1 MGLSLKP
8 NHHNQIKL
16 VQIPDTHCIKTEKI
30 THVNFHLHNFLVILL
45 LEPQLIYLFVLVQ
58 SPPRIIKQPP
68 TDELLFQVKSR
79 ADENDKPFIIEC
91 EADGEPAPT

>member
-1 MGLSLKP
+1 MSRHFAFLRLS
-8 NHHNQIKL
+8 
-16 VQIPDTHCIKTEKI
+16 VCS
-30 THVNFHLHNFLVILL
+30 HVIFSFFH
-45 LEPQLIYLFVLVQ
+45 VLVQ

-91 EADGEPAPT
+91 EADGEPAPV

>member
-1 MGLSLKP
+1 MHFCP
-8 NHHNQIKL
+8 TF
-16 VQIPDTHCIKTEKI
+16 P
-30 THVNFHLHNFLVILL
+30 
-45 LEPQLIYLFVLVQ
+45 VQ

-91 EADGEPAPT
+91 EADGEPAPM

>member
-1 MGLSLKP
+1 MISYIHSDLIWPLDCISNQLADLLFGIDFGKCHDILHLS
-8 NHHNQIKL
+8 
-16 VQIPDTHCIKTEKI
+16 VTDCS
-30 THVNFHLHNFLVILL
+30 HV
-45 LEPQLIYLFVLVQ
+45 LFSYVPVQ

-91 EADGEPAPT
+91 EADGEPAPV

>member
-1 MGLSLKP
+1 MYITPIAFLF
-8 NHHNQIKL
+8 Q
-16 VQIPDTHCIKTEKI
+16 TCINERFI
-30 THVNFHLHNFLVILL
+30 F
-45 LEPQLIYLFVLVQ
+45 LVQ

-91 EADGEPAPT
+91 EADGEPAPMWVILDSFHVEICGFIDNKLIKMQLFIATLS

>member
-1 MGLSLKP
+1 MSWHFAFFRLS
-8 NHHNQIKL
+8 
-16 VQIPDTHCIKTEKI
+16 VYS
-30 THVNFHLHNFLVILL
+30 HVIFSFFLA
-45 LEPQLIYLFVLVQ
+45 LVQ

-91 EADGEPAPT
+91 EADGEPAPV